1 MPYKPFHREEYPLD
15 ILSEFGLTEEMI
27 YDLLDYVHERLESG
41 LKSPLLPISIRQPFG
56 LTHCYAKFCL
66 TETEDGIDVLFS
78 PKLKEADLSS
88 FTDKERSLLLAG
100 KVIVSDI
107 EETLLSADGEESTQ
121 KIKAFVQLDRDT
133 NGVVYSP
140 TQIIGRNLMNINN
153 EFDLTPEDILS
164 FQHGGL
170 VTTTFLDRDER
181 ITIGLDLFSENGVV
195 VVAGDASRWEK
206 MVRRQMPEY
215 SFGNDGCWVNR
226 GGVLSYVPENEFTQD
241 ICDALLRQA
250 QRYGVGIDEQRDSDG
265 YSLQR
270 SYLPSNEEARQLTR
284 SC

>member
-27 YDLLDYVHERLESG
+27 YDLPDYVHERLEAG

-133 NGVVYSP
+133 NGVVYSREWVAAKNYMRCA
-140 TQIIGRNLMNINN
+140 T
-153 EFDLTPEDILS
+153 LS
-164 FQHGGL
+164 G
-170 VTTTFLDRDER
+170 DD
-181 ITIGLDLFSENGVV
+181 
-195 VVAGDASRWEK
+195 GDAKAKADFTEK
-206 MVRRQMPEY
+206 AKPLYKIALEKVKDDTVSLKELQKEMK
-215 SFGNDGCWVNR
+215 
-226 GGVLSYVPENEFTQD
+226 SYG
-241 ICDALLRQA
+241 L
-250 QRYGVGIDEQRDSDG
+250 
-265 YSLQR
+265 
-270 SYLPSNEEARQLTR
+270 
-284 SC
+284 

>member
-27 YDLLDYVHERLESG
+27 YDLPDYVHERLESG

-121 KIKAFVQLDRDT
+121 KIKAFVQARPRHQRRGLFPDT
-133 NGVVYSP
+133 DHRP
-140 TQIIGRNLMNINN
+140 QPHEHQQR
-153 EFDLTPEDILS
+153 
-164 FQHGGL
+164 
-170 VTTTFLDRDER
+170 
-181 ITIGLDLFSENGVV
+181 
-195 VVAGDASRWEK
+195 
-206 MVRRQMPEY
+206 VR
-215 SFGNDGCWVNR
+215 SH
-226 GGVLSYVPENEFTQD
+226 
-241 ICDALLRQA
+241 A
-250 QRYGVGIDEQRDSDG
+250 
-265 YSLQR
+265 
-270 SYLPSNEEARQLTR
+270 
-284 SC
+284 